1 MERINTGYLLTK
13 PRNYAERVS
22 TAARVRMVGSL
33 ARRERGREGKLQQNN
48 ISEIS
53 LSEFAA
59 GIYNLI
65 VYNSSENFNFKIIK
79 QL

>member
-1 MERINTGYLLTK
+1 MAYFNSEKASYKLIDCTGQI
-13 PRNYAERVS
+13 VF
-22 TAARVRMVGSL
+22 
-33 ARRERGREGKLQQNN
+33 EGTLQQNN